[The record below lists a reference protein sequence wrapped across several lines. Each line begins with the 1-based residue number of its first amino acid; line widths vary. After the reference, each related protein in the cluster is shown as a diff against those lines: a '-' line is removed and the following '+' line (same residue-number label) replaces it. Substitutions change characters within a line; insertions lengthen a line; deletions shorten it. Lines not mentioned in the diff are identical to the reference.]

1 MTQNPNLLNA
11 YDLSVTVRLSMSLND
26 RVRERLREIKAEKDV
41 SHRDLAGFTGWSQAK
56 VGQKLLGETEI
67 TLDELETLC
76 FALGIQP
83 TEAVR
88 DRGLEFCAEMTP
100 TELRLLELIRR
111 LPRAAY
117 DGLLHFMQVN
127 PKAGAEPR
135 GATKK
140 RDGYGPTRAS
150 RR

>member
-76 FALGIQP
+76 FALGIAAHRSGQRSR
-83 TEAVR
+83 AGVLRR
-88 DRGLEFCAEMTP
+88 DDADRIT
-100 TELRLLELIRR
+100 T
-111 LPRAAY
+111 
-117 DGLLHFMQVN
+117 
-127 PKAGAEPR
+127 
-135 GATKK
+135 
-140 RDGYGPTRAS
+140 S
-150 RR
+150 

>member
-1 MTQNPNLLNA
+1 MRTQQVIDHDALLAMTLNER
-11 YDLSVTVRLSMSLND
+11 TRQ
-26 RVRERLREIKAEKDV
+26 RLRDEKARLALSE
-41 SHRDLAGFTGWSQAK
+41 RDLAGFTKWTQSRVA
-56 VGQKLLGETEI
+56 QKLSGRTPI

-88 DRGLEFCAEMTP
+88 DRGLEFVAEMTP

-111 LPRAAY
+111 LPKAAY

-127 PKAGAEPR
+127 PKLDAEPR
-135 GATKK
+135 GATPK
-140 RDGYGPTRAS
+140 RDGYGPTRAN